1 MDPGYLVDFVSR
13 HTSDI
18 FAAQATSF
26 GTLGDSYANSYK
38 IQGSLGNF
46 INPPIIITNHLL
58 SPSSKTSVFQLQ
70 PPIPLPRGNNNRPP
84 ITQMESDPFH
94 PTRKTN
100 NLDNYTPTSS
110 NSSSSPQYQD
120 SSSFNPSPPLFLLL
134 NNNNSSFNAN
144 KHKFYRCK
152 TAPAMVVMPE
162 DTTTK
167 SDPKP
172 SEPDS
177 GSLLR
182 QALLLL
188 ILYLSLGVFIYYFNR
203 DHFSGL
209 ETHPLVD
216 ALYFCIVTMCTIGYG
231 DIAPIT
237 PSAKLFSCFFV
248 LVGFGFIDI
257 MLSGVVNYVL
267 DLQENLVLKSIK
279 LNKNLNQNHNHM
291 GVSSE
296 ETKRFSPIDYIFDFA
311 KGRMRIRLKV
321 GLALG
326 VVLLSIGMGTVVL
339 FFVEGL
345 NWIDSL
351 YLSVLSVTTV
361 GYGDK
366 AFKTL
371 PGRLFASVWLLFST
385 LMVARSFL
393 YLTEARIDKRHRRL
407 ANRVLQ
413 RQITVKDLLAADIN
427 NNGFLC
433 KSEYVVFKLKE
444 MGKIKERE
452 VLQIC
457 DQFNKLDSD
466 NSGKITL
473 RRLFAGRN
481 I

>member
-1 MDPGYLVDFVSR
+1 MV
-13 HTSDI
+13 I
-18 FAAQATSF
+18 
-26 GTLGDSYANSYK
+26 
-38 IQGSLGNF
+38 
-46 INPPIIITNHLL
+46 
-58 SPSSKTSVFQLQ
+58 
-70 PPIPLPRGNNNRPP
+70 
-84 ITQMESDPFH
+84 M
-94 PTRKTN
+94 
-100 NLDNYTPTSS
+100 
-110 NSSSSPQYQD
+110 PQD
-120 SSSFNPSPPLFLLL
+120 KS
-134 NNNNSSFNAN
+134 
-144 KHKFYRCK
+144 
-152 TAPAMVVMPE
+152 
-162 DTTTK
+162 TT
-167 SDPKP
+167 DPKP
-172 SEPDS
+172 SQPDS
-177 GSLLR
+177 ASLLR
-182 QALLLL
+182 QAALLL

-231 DIAPIT
+231 DIAPVT

-267 DLQENLVLKSIK
+267 DLQENMILKSIK
-279 LNKNLNQNHNHM
+279 MNHAGGLHMVNNKGL
-291 GVSSE
+291 E
-296 ETKRFSPIDYIFDFA
+296 ETRFSPIDYIFDFA

-345 NWIDSL
+345 DWIDSL
-351 YLSVLSVTTV
+351 YLSVLSVTSV

-371 PGRLFASVWLLFST
+371 PGRLFASIWLLFST
-385 LMVARSFL
+385 LMVARAFL

-407 ANRVLQ
+407 ANRVLH

-433 KSEYVVFKLKE
+433 KSEYIVFKLKE
-444 MGKIKERE
+444 MGKIKERDI
-452 VLQIC
+452 LQIC
-457 DQFNKLDSD
+457 DQFNKLDSN

-473 RRLFAGRN
+473 HRLLAGRS